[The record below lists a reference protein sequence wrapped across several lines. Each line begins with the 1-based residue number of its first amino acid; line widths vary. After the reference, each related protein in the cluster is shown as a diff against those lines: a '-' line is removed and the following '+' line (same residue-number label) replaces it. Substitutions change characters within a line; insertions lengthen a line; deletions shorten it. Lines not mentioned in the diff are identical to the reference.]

1 MIGLLACRQSGDGG
15 AGGRCRQAFADA
27 LPDGSWSPIPTPIV
41 LANRSSPLS
50 GYDLDE
56 LIGLAVETLVPARHR
71 QAHQQHRAAFADM
84 PRTRPIG
91 SGLEIVLCRQDGSEL
106 PVDIALR
113 PGRLGGTGQVG
124 GGAGASERKQLEQA
138 LWHSEQRLRLLV
150 GGVADYAIFMLDLQ
164 GRVVSWN
171 EGAERI
177 KVWRRE
183 EILGE
188 HRSRFYPPEQAATGG
203 PARTLAAATGTAGSR
218 TRADGC
224 ARTGHGSGPTWW

>member
-1 MIGLLACRQSGDGG
+1 MAVQVGD
-15 AGGRCRQAFADA
+15 AGQAFADA
-27 LPDGSWSPIPTPIV
+27 LPDGILVADTHGRIV
-41 LANRSSPLS
+41 FANRQLAALS

-56 LIGLAVETLVPARHR
+56 LIGLPVETLVPARHR

-91 SGLEIVLCRQDGSEL
+91 VGVEIVLCRQDGSEL

-113 PGRLGGTGQVG
+113 PGRLGGTGQVV
-124 GGAGASERKQLEQA
+124 AAVRDASERKQLEQA

-150 GGVADYAIFMLDLQ
+150 GGVADYAIFMLDPQ

-177 KVWRRE
+177 KAGGARRSSANTSP
-183 EILGE
+183 GST
-188 HRSRFYPPEQAATGG
+188 RPSRRPPG
-203 PARTLAAATGTAGSR
+203 PRP
-218 TRADGC
+218 GC
-224 ARTGHGSGPTWW
+224 